1 LILNS
6 KQIVR
11 INRDDFNRVS
21 SLYKFIDVAGRANDQ
36 TVDIVM
42 DSLEIEK
49 LKNSGI
55 KYYIVEKKFY
65 KDVYPT
71 TAQVYDSIT
80 KLATKYPSLVDVE
93 TIGFTYNNRPL
104 VIMKIN
110 GKNPDTCLVRYQFLL
125 MANHHAREWQTIST
139 ALFFVDSI
147 LRAYSTNS
155 TIKKLIDS
163 TYLVVFPM
171 VNPDGYYYSMDQNN
185 ELWRKN
191 RTLRNSVYG
200 VDINRNY
207 PGEVNGDIRG
217 EWGAIYN
224 SSTTHYPSSDVY
236 CGPYSGSEREV
247 QSVMNL
253 AKRFSFNISISL
265 HSYSELVLYPWGAT
279 SDTALDNTLLSN
291 LATKIAS
298 KMLKQTS
305 GTYTPEKSDALYPT
319 SGDSDG
325 WIYGYTKFVKGFT
338 TLPFTFEIDTGFS
351 PPTTTLAQL
360 HRRVFPGILYS
371 AFLCESVYGVPK
383 EVPLKP
389 ILSSSGSNIIWNL
402 KNSNKAD
409 YYKVQ
414 NYDSIYTYKDSL
426 NGSIDSIIS
435 TDYKTYRIELSKTT
449 PYSAPYSLRPLKKD
463 TTISSLEFFDRLYV
477 QNITDSLIF
486 YMQYDLE
493 TNYDKAFLEYSYDGF
508 FYEPL
513 DTLNGI
519 FTGSS
524 TTWKRYSFPLS
535 RFLNKEITIR
545 LKTVYDDGTINA
557 TGLKI
562 DNIYPVPTAKTRTTL
577 FESCTDTF
585 ISSTD
590 TLKYFFVTSH
600 HPVLGFTHKSD
611 RYFFKILRSVIKD
624 SLGDIKENKDILID
638 FSNRILTIKNSSKAK
653 KSLRINIFDVSGRKV
668 FVKNV
673 KVENVEKFDL
683 NFLASGKYYLV
694 ILGDKNYKEGILIL
708 K

>member
-1 LILNS
+1 
-6 KQIVR
+6 
-11 INRDDFNRVS
+11 
-21 SLYKFIDVAGRANDQ
+21 LYKFIDVAGRANDQ

-668 FVKNV
+668 FEKNV

>member
-1 LILNS
+1 MILNS

-668 FVKNV
+668 FEKNV

>member
-1 LILNS
+1 M
-6 KQIVR
+6 
-11 INRDDFNRVS
+11 
-21 SLYKFIDVAGRANDQ
+21 YKFIDVAGRANDQ

-668 FVKNV
+668 FEKNV

>member
-1 LILNS
+1 M
-6 KQIVR
+6 
-11 INRDDFNRVS
+11 
-21 SLYKFIDVAGRANDQ
+21 YKFIDVAGRANDQ

-389 ILSSSGSNIIWNL
+389 ILSSSGSNISWNL

-435 TDYKTYRIELSKTT
+435 TDYKTYRIELSKTS

-668 FVKNV
+668 FEKNV